1 MFWPD
6 RVHLVKT
13 RACFAA
19 FVAAVTLAACGGD
32 SGDQG
37 GESTPAGS
45 QPAAGNGAELFTQN
59 CANCHTLAAAKA
71 NGQVGPNLDDLRP
84 GPDLVKAQVENGGG
98 AMPAFKGKLSDAEI
112 QAIADYVSENAG
124 A

>member
-1 MFWPD
+1 M
-6 RVHLVKT
+6 KT
-13 RACFAA
+13 RAYFAA

-32 SGDQG
+32 SGGED
-37 GESTPAGS
+37 GESTATPAGA

-84 GPDLVKAQVENGGG
+84 GPDLVKAQTENGGG
-98 AMPAFKGKLSDAEI
+98 AMTAFKGKLSPEEI

-124 A
+124 AS

>member
-1 MFWPD
+1 M
-6 RVHLVKT
+6 KT

-32 SGDQG
+32 SGDEG
-37 GESTPAGS
+37 GESTPPAGS
-45 QPAAGNGAELFTQN
+45 QPAAANGAELFTQN

-84 GPDLVKAQVENGGG
+84 GPDLVKAQTENGGG

-124 A
+124 AS